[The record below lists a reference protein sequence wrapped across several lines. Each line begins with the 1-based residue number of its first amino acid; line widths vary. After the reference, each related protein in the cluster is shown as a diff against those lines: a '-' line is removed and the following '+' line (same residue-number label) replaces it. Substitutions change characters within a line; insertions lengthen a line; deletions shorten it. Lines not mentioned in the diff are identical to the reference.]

1 MAEMLTKY
9 SDSWTGRTAIL
20 PRSVG
25 ILASVPPGFHD
36 EAMGNEISW
45 PYPPP
50 ANWSL
55 GAADVHV
62 WAAPLNE
69 GWATVVDSNALLSAE
84 ERLRAERF
92 HFERHRRRFIIGRGL
107 LRSLLGHYLSTKPG
121 KLIFGYGPQGKPALK
136 GNFIESGVHFN
147 VTHSEDLALVAVT
160 RLGDVGVDVEQVRW
174 LADFDELV
182 SRFFSP
188 REAAVFRALSEE
200 QKLGAFFNLWT
211 RKEAWLKATGE
222 GIAHSLNRVE
232 VSFLPGEP
240 ARLITLPDNLEFG
253 NKWSLCELAP
263 AEGFTAAVAIRSTN
277 FHLDCWRW
285 PAPDL

>member
-1 MAEMLTKY
+1 MVEMLTKY
-9 SDSWTGRTAIL
+9 LDSSGRGTAISSR
-20 PRSVG
+20 PFG
-25 ILASVPPGFHD
+25 ILASAPPGFHD
-36 EAMGNEISW
+36 EVMGNEISW
-45 PYPPP
+45 RCPPTT
-50 ANWSL
+50 WSL
-55 GAADVHV
+55 GSADLHV

-69 GWATVVDSNALLSAE
+69 ARATVVDSGTLLSAE
-84 ERLRAERF
+84 ERQRAERF

-107 LRSLLGHYLSTKPG
+107 VRSLLGRYLNTAPA
-121 KLIFGYGPQGKPALK
+121 KLIFGYGPQGKPALED
-136 GNFIESGVHFN
+136 NFAESGLHFN

-160 RLGDVGVDVEQVRW
+160 RLGDVGVDVEKVRW

-188 REAAVFRALSEE
+188 REAAVFRDLSEE
-200 QKLGAFFNLWT
+200 EKSGAFFNLWT

-240 ARLITLPDNLEFG
+240 ARLITLPDNLELG
-253 NKWSLCELAP
+253 GDWSLCELAP
-263 AEGFTAAVAIRSTN
+263 AGGFAAAVAIRSRT